1 MMSLKLVKRVKKMKT
16 IDVKIRKIPGILI
29 TLLFLYL
36 TAAVSILVLKVAFF
50 LVAISCI
57 IKQFFK

>member
-1 MMSLKLVKRVKKMKT
+1 MKT

>member
-1 MMSLKLVKRVKKMKT
+1 MMSLKPVKRVKKMKT

-36 TAAVSILVLKVAFF
+36 TAAVSVLVLKVAFF
-50 LVAISCI
+50 LVAISFI

>member
-1 MMSLKLVKRVKKMKT
+1 MMSLKPVKRVKKMKT

-36 TAAVSILVLKVAFF
+36 TAAVSVLVLKVAFF
-50 LVAISCI
+50 LVAISVI
-57 IKQFFK
+57 IKQFFR